1 MKGPAFQRP
10 HKELVFCQCPK
21 LKPNKITPDTIMKA
35 ITTILS
41 VLALASIVNAA
52 EGDAKKE
59 KPKMDPAKAFA
70 KMDANSDGSVSKE
83 EYMATPQAKKD
94 AAKAEESF
102 GKRDKDKDGK
112 ISKEEFTAA
121 PKKKKAA

>member
-1 MKGPAFQRP
+1 MK
-10 HKELVFCQCPK
+10 V
-21 LKPNKITPDTIMKA
+21 

-41 VLALASIVNAA
+41 VLALASFVNAA

-70 KMDANSDGSVSKE
+70 KMDANSDGSISKE

-94 AAKAEESF
+94 AAKAEKSF
-102 GKRDKDKDGK
+102 AGRDKDKDGK

-121 PKKKKAA
+121 PKKKKKDA